1 MVFQMLNLRGAS
13 LKTIRHIMREYA
25 GNLGEEGDKDWRDQE
40 QQHILHLVDK
50 F

>member
-1 MVFQMLNLRGAS
+1 MQILNMRGAS

-25 GNLGEEGDKDWRDQE
+25 GNLGEEGDKEWRDQE